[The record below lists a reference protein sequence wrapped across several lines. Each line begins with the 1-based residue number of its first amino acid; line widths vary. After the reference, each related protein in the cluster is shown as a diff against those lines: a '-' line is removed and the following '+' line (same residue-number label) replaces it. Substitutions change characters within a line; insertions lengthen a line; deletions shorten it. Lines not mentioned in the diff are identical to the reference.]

1 MTASPGIHRIS
12 RLVGQVVSLRQG
24 DGAVALLMFAYSF
37 LAMASYNILKPLTR
51 SKFISDLGSDNLPYV
66 LLASAVVIGFLMH
79 WYTTAAGRL
88 ARRHVIPAT
97 QVAIIA
103 LLVAFSLLLRTDAEW
118 VTVAFYLFG
127 QILGVL
133 LISQFWTLAN
143 DVYDARQAKRLFG
156 FIGAGAS
163 LGGGAGGY
171 IVTKIVD
178 RVGTPDLVL
187 LSALILAGCTAI
199 VVIIHRRH
207 SIGTAPQAV
216 DEGGFGGREAI
227 HLLLQSRHFRIVAL
241 AVVCAAAGATIVEQ
255 QLNMAA
261 EALKGHEGDAAIA
274 AFLARIIVYTSIVGF
289 ILQVLA
295 TSRIHRSLGL
305 AFALVLLPVALGS
318 MAMVI
323 FLTGAFWAPQ
333 AARVLDSTLRYTV
346 DKTSREVLFLPL
358 PSDLKYRAKPFID
371 VTMDRFAKGATA
383 LVILV
388 LIQPWGLGLDWRRL
402 SYASIAVMV
411 LWIATAL
418 VARRQ
423 YLNAFRQSL
432 DSRTLEVDSVRV
444 DVGDPETIETLVEEL
459 SNPDPTAVLY
469 AIAMLEMLD
478 KRKLISP
485 LLLHHESPR
494 VRARVLRALS
504 AVRSHIALRWRPAVE
519 RLVHDPDVGVR
530 ASALRALAEFSHEDA
545 AVLLRRHLSDP
556 EPQVAVTAA
565 MMLAQ
570 SGMPDDVDAA
580 ARTFDRLISDSREA
594 GAIGRREAAVALAY
608 ISAPR
613 FRPLL
618 VPLIYDHDTRVV
630 AAAINSARR
639 IGASDGLFL
648 PALISLLGHRVLKT
662 AAREA
667 LVGYGEAAV
676 GTLAHALADQR
687 EDLWIRRHVPATL
700 AMIPTQA
707 SMDALIGALED
718 DDRFLSFKCI
728 TAIERLHRSH
738 RSLTFPGAAIERRVL
753 REASRYYDDLCARHD
768 LLREPS
774 TQGTLL
780 VRALEE
786 RLDRAVDCLYRLL
799 GLLYNT
805 DHVAAAR
812 YTIEQ
817 GDARRRAAA
826 VEYLDNLLKGA
837 VRKRV
842 LPILEETSDAGKLRH
857 AYMALQTRPRNLEET
872 LARLLH
878 DDDPVFA
885 AAAVHLIVQRRLWT
899 LADDMEYVLGHRS
912 PDSHAA
918 VEAASWALRIRRA
931 GPPSASEPLTI
942 VELAH
947 RVRTIPLFEFVS
959 VDELFRVA
967 VAGEEARHPAGR
979 ELFHPGAAADHMEF
993 LIEGTVRMIQPSGT
1007 TSEIEAPAVL
1017 GLEDVLQGAPPTVT
1031 IRAVEPVVCFRIGA
1045 GEFMTMVSGNAL
1057 LAESLFQMLLAR
1069 AAWQDAKPPLL
1080 TRATPPQLRAL
1091 IEVAAEVT
1099 MTEGTVLVERG
1110 DAPAVFQVVDGEL
1123 RLETAGGATVVL
1135 PGMTLGVADTLSGSA
1150 ASARAV
1156 VTRSGRALRV
1166 ERDDLFAV
1174 LTDHVDLLQGV
1185 FSEVLALP
1193 RKELPGIAAQA

>member
-1 MTASPGIHRIS
+1 MNGLRGFKA
-12 RLVGQVVSLRQG
+12 VVSLRQG
-24 DGAVALLMFAYSF
+24 DGVIAALMFAYSF

-51 SKFISDLGSDNLPYV
+51 SRFISDLGSDKLPYV
-66 LLASAVVIGFLMH
+66 LLASGVVIAVLMH
-79 WYTTAAGRL
+79 WYSKAAARL
-88 ARRHVIPAT
+88 PRRHVIPAT
-97 QVAIIA
+97 QIAIIA
-103 LLVAFSLLLRTDAEW
+103 LLVVFSLLLRTDAEW
-118 VTVAFYLFG
+118 VTVAFYVFG

-133 LISQFWTLAN
+133 LISQFWTVAN

-163 LGGGAGGY
+163 LGGFAGAAVVAI
-171 IVTKIVD
+171 IVQT
-178 RVGTPDLVL
+178 VGSDSLLLV
-187 LSALILAGCTAI
+187 SAVTLCGCLAI
-199 VVIIHRRH
+199 VVTIGRRH
-207 SIGTAPQAV
+207 TFSPSLSI
-216 DEGGFGGREAI
+216 DETGVGGREGI
-227 HLLLQSRHFRIVAL
+227 RLLLQSRHVRVVAL

-261 EALKGHEGDAAIA
+261 EALKGQEGDAAIA
-274 AFLARIIVYTSIVGF
+274 AFLAQIIVYTSIVGF
-289 ILQVLA
+289 ILQVVA

-305 AFALVLLPVALGS
+305 VFALVLLPVALGS
-318 MAMVI
+318 MATVI
-323 FLTGAFWAPQ
+323 LLTGAFWAPQ

-346 DKTSREVLFLPL
+346 DKTSREMLFLPL
-358 PSDLKYRAKPFID
+358 PSELKYRAKPFID

-383 LVILV
+383 VVVLV

-411 LWIATAL
+411 LWIAAAL

-432 DSRTLEVDSVRV
+432 DLRTLEVDSVRV

-459 SNPDPTAVLY
+459 SNPDPAAVLY
-469 AIAMLEMLD
+469 AIGMLEMLD

-494 VRARVLRALS
+494 VRVRALRALS

-530 ASALRALAEFSHEDA
+530 AAALRALAEFSHEDA
-545 AVLLRRHLSDP
+545 ASLLRRHLTDP

-570 SGMPDDVDAA
+570 SGMPDDIDAA
-580 ARTFDRLISDSREA
+580 TRTFERLISDSREA
-594 GAIGRREAAVALAY
+594 GAVGRREVAVALAY
-608 ISAPR
+608 INAPR
-613 FRPLL
+613 FRTLL

-662 AAREA
+662 AARQA

-676 GTLAHALADQR
+676 GTLAHALADSR

-700 AMIPTQA
+700 ALIPTQA
-707 SMDALIGALED
+707 SMDALVHALED
-718 DDRFLSFKCI
+718 HDRFLSFKAI
-728 TAIERLHRSH
+728 TAIEKLHRDH
-738 RSLTFPGAAIERRVL
+738 RSLTFPVAVIERRVL
-753 REASRYYDDLCARHD
+753 REASRYCDDLCARHD

-780 VRALEE
+780 VRALDE
-786 RLDRAVDCLYRLL
+786 RLGRTMDCLYRLL
-799 GLLYNT
+799 GLLYDS

-817 GDARRRAAA
+817 GDARRRAGA

-842 LPILEETSDAGKLRH
+842 LPLLEETSDAAKLRY
-857 AYMALQTRPRNLEET
+857 AYQALQTRPRELEDT
-872 LARLLH
+872 LARVLH

-885 AAAVHLIVQRRLWT
+885 ASAVHFIAQRRLWALT
-899 LADDMEYVLGHRS
+899 ADMEYVLGHRS
-912 PDSHAA
+912 ADGHAA
-918 VEAASWALRIRRA
+918 VEAASWALMICRA
-931 GPPSASEPLTI
+931 GRLPAGEPLTI

-959 VDELFRVA
+959 VAELFRVA
-967 VAGEEARHPAGR
+967 AAGEEARHPAGR
-979 ELFHPGAAADHMEF
+979 ELFHPGAAPDHMEF
-993 LIEGTVRMIQPSGT
+993 LIEGSVRVVHSSGA

-1017 GLEDVLQGAPPTVT
+1017 ALEEVLQGAPPTVT
-1031 IRAVEPVVCFRIGA
+1031 IRAVEAVVCFRIGA
-1045 GEFMTMVSGNAL
+1045 EEFMTMVSGNAH

-1069 AAWQDAKPPLL
+1069 ANWQEAMPSLL
-1080 TRATPPQLRAL
+1080 ARATPPQLRAL
-1091 IEVAAEVT
+1091 IEVATEVP

-1123 RLETAGGATVVL
+1123 RLETAAGAHVVL
-1135 PGMTLGVADTLSGSA
+1135 PGMALGVADTLSGDA

-1156 VTRSGRALRV
+1156 VTRSGRAFRV

-1174 LTDHVDLLQGV
+1174 LTDHVDLMQGV

-1193 RKELPGIAAQA
+1193 RKELPGLAAQA

>member
-1 MTASPGIHRIS
+1 M
-12 RLVGQVVSLRQG
+12 VSLRQG
-24 DGAVALLMFAYSF
+24 DGAIAALMFAYSF

-51 SKFISDLGSDNLPYV
+51 SRFISDLGSDKLPYV
-66 LLASAVVIGFLMH
+66 LLASGVVIAILMH
-79 WYTTAAGRL
+79 WYSKAAARL
-88 ARRHVIPAT
+88 PRRHVIPAT
-97 QVAIIA
+97 QIAIIA
-103 LLVAFSLLLRTDAEW
+103 LLIVFSLLLRTGAEW
-118 VTVAFYLFG
+118 VTVAFYVFG

-133 LISQFWTLAN
+133 LISQFWTVAN

-163 LGGGAGGY
+163 LGGFAGAAVVAVIVREVGIDSLLLVSAVTLGGC
-171 IVTKIVD
+171 
-178 RVGTPDLVL
+178 L
-187 LSALILAGCTAI
+187 AI
-199 VVIIHRRH
+199 VVTIGRH
-207 SIGTAPQAV
+207 HMFSPSLSI
-216 DEGGFGGREAI
+216 DEVGVGGREGI
-227 HLLLQSRHFRIVAL
+227 RLLLQSRHVRVVAL

-261 EALKGHEGDAAIA
+261 EALKGQEGDAAIA
-274 AFLARIIVYTSIVGF
+274 AFLAQIIVYTSIVGF

-295 TSRIHRSLGL
+295 TSRIHRSFGL

-318 MAMVI
+318 MATVI
-323 FLTGAFWAPQ
+323 LLTGAFWAPQ
-333 AARVLDSTLRYTV
+333 AARVLDSTLRYTI

-358 PSDLKYRAKPFID
+358 PSELKYRAKPFID

-383 LVILV
+383 VVVLV

-411 LWIATAL
+411 LWIAASL

-469 AIAMLEMLD
+469 AIGMLEMLD

-494 VRARVLRALS
+494 VRVRALRALS

-530 ASALRALAEFSHEDA
+530 AAALRALAEFSHEDA
-545 AVLLRRHLSDP
+545 ASLLRRHLSDL

-570 SGMPDDVDAA
+570 SGLPGDVDAA
-580 ARTFDRLISDSREA
+580 VRTFERLMSDSREA
-594 GAIGRREAAVALAY
+594 GAIGRREVAVALAY
-608 ISAPR
+608 INAPR

-662 AAREA
+662 AARQA

-676 GTLAHALADQR
+676 GALAHVLADPR
-687 EDLWIRRHVPATL
+687 EDLWVRRHVPATL
-700 AMIPTQA
+700 ALIPTQA
-707 SMDALIGALED
+707 SMDALIRALED
-718 DDRFLSFKCI
+718 HDRFLSFKAI
-728 TAIERLHRSH
+728 TAIEKLHRDH
-738 RSLTFPGAAIERRVL
+738 RSLSFPVAVIERRVL

-774 TQGTLL
+774 SQGTLL
-780 VRALEE
+780 VRALDE
-786 RLDRAVDCLYRLL
+786 RLERGIDCLYRLL
-799 GLLYNT
+799 GLLYDS
-805 DHVAAAR
+805 DHIAAAR

-817 GDARRRAAA
+817 GDPRRRAAA
-826 VEYLDNLLKGA
+826 VEYLDNLLEGA

-842 LPILEETSDAGKLRH
+842 LPILEETSDAGKLRQ
-857 AYMALQTRPRNLEET
+857 AYLMLQTRPRDLQDT
-872 LARLLH
+872 LARVLH
-878 DDDPVFA
+878 DDDPVVA
-885 AAAVHLIVQRRLWT
+885 AAAVHFIVQRRLWA
-899 LADDMEYVLGHRS
+899 LAGDMEYVLAHPS
-912 PDSHAA
+912 PDGHAA
-918 VEAASWALRIRRA
+918 VEAASWALVIRHA
-931 GPPSASEPLTI
+931 GRPPTSEPRTI

-947 RVRTIPLFEFVS
+947 RVQTIPLFEFVS
-959 VDELFRVA
+959 VAELFHVA
-967 VAGEEARHPAGR
+967 ATGEEARHPAGR
-979 ELFHPGAAADHMEF
+979 ELFHPGASPDHMEF
-993 LIEGTVRMIQPSGT
+993 LIEGTVRIIHPSGA

-1017 GLEDVLQGAPPTVT
+1017 GLEDVLQGAPPDVT

-1057 LAESLFQMLLAR
+1057 LAESLFQILLAR
-1069 AAWQDAKPPLL
+1069 ATWQEATPPLL
-1080 TRATPPQLRAL
+1080 TRATPSQLRAL
-1091 IEVAAEVT
+1091 IEVAAEVP

-1123 RLETAGGATVVL
+1123 RLETVAGATVVL
-1135 PGMTLGVADTLSGSA
+1135 PGMTLGVADTLSGGA

-1174 LTDHVDLLQGV
+1174 LTDHVDLMQGV

-1193 RKELPGIAAQA
+1193 RKELPGVAAQA